1 MRRFARILSSGRAL
15 GPMQEQVHAGKGEKE
30 LLERGSRL
38 FPVQVLRQG
47 GRFQGHRLSQTEK
60 KGRT

>member
-1 MRRFARILSSGRAL
+1 
-15 GPMQEQVHAGKGEKE
+15 MQEQVHAGKGEKE

>member
-1 MRRFARILSSGRAL
+1 MFARILSSGRAL

-38 FPVQVLRQG
+38 
-47 GRFQGHRLSQTEK
+47 SQTEK